1 MMVDNPTT
9 VMAVLFALAAIG
21 FWSETTKLGSYL
33 TGTVVV
39 ILLAIIAANV
49 GFIPHQS
56 EAYDFVFSKIV
67 PVIIPLFLFKA
78 NIVQM
83 MREASRLT
91 LAFLLASFA
100 TVLGVLIA
108 TELVDVTSMLS
119 GRLDANE
126 ARAGVAGLFTATYI
140 GGSVNYA
147 ALGEITTLVEEASF
161 FSAATAVDNV
171 YSALYLTILA
181 LLPAWHWLARK
192 FIPLADNPAIE
203 SGLKPLEVE
212 AKPISA
218 ATIAYALALS
228 LSIVAVSDA
237 IVAATGVGMY
247 RYAIITLIT
256 VGLATFLPSMTKHL
270 SGSFELGI
278 ALSMVFFGS
287 IAAGANVSA
296 VISIAPMLIVFAGI
310 LLTVHAVVLL
320 VMGRWLKL
328 SLPELIIASNAAILG
343 ATTAPAMAAA
353 KGWHTL
359 VTPSV
364 LVGVLGYALG
374 TLLGTAVY
382 QWLL

>member
-1 MMVDNPTT
+1 MVDNPTT

-171 YSALYLTILA
+171 YSALYLTVLA

-192 FIPLADNPAIE
+192 FIPLAENPAIE
-203 SGLKPLEVE
+203 SGLKPLEAE

-218 ATIAYALALS
+218 ATIAYTLALS

-310 LLTVHAVVLL
+310 LLTVNAVVLL

>member
-1 MMVDNPTT
+1 MVDNPTT

-39 ILLAIIAANV
+39 ILLAIVAANV

-83 MREASRLT
+83 VREASRLT

-100 TVLGVLIA
+100 TVVGVLIA

-119 GRLDANE
+119 GRLEANE
-126 ARAGVAGLFTATYI
+126 ARAAVAGLFTATYI

-171 YSALYLTILA
+171 YSALYLTVLA

-192 FIPLADNPAIE
+192 FIPLTENPATG
-203 SGLKPLEVE
+203 SGLKPSESE
-212 AKPISA
+212 TKPISA

-237 IVAATGVGMY
+237 IVAATGVSMY

-256 VGLATFLPSMTKHL
+256 VVLATFLPSLTKHL

-287 IAAGANVSA
+287 IAAGANVNA

-310 LLTVHAVVLL
+310 LLTVHAVILL

-364 LVGVLGYALG
+364 LVGVLGYVLG
-374 TLLGTAVY
+374 TLFGTAVY

>member
-1 MMVDNPTT
+1 MVDNPTT

-171 YSALYLTILA
+171 YSALYLTVLA

-192 FIPLADNPAIE
+192 FIPLAENPAIE
-203 SGLKPLEVE
+203 SGLKHLEAE

-218 ATIAYALALS
+218 ATIAYTLALS

>member
-1 MMVDNPTT
+1 MVDNPTT

-21 FWSETTKLGSYL
+21 FWSETTRLGSYL

-39 ILLAIIAANV
+39 ILLAIVAANV

-100 TVLGVLIA
+100 TVVGVLIA

-192 FIPLADNPAIE
+192 FIPLAENPATE
-203 SGLKPLEVE
+203 SGFKPSEPG

-237 IVAATGVGMY
+237 IVAATGVSMY

-256 VGLATFLPSMTKHL
+256 VGLATFLPSITKHL

-310 LLTVHAVVLL
+310 LLAVHAVILL